1 MNKLLTFLRSI
12 FKKKSEYYVKID
24 SSGASTAMNMIS
36 FYTSPEG
43 QQYLKDMKEF
53 YRKYKGVPLND

>member
-1 MNKLLTFLRSI
+1 MNKLFTFLKSI

-24 SSGASTAMNMIS
+24 SSGASTAMNMIA

-43 QQYLKDMKEF
+43 KQYIKDMKEF
-53 YRKYKGVPLND
+53 YYKYKRIPLND